1 MNRLI
6 FFLCLIWGSNWAV
19 MKAAGDFFPPMMF
32 SAIRFLLGTIVLFIV
47 IYMKR
52 IPLPKREDWKW
63 YTICGL
69 LQTTWIY
76 AVNQPA
82 LQYVNAGIVCILGFT
97 MPFWLSI
104 MAHFLIPGERLTWNK
119 GGGLV
124 LGISGLFLVM
134 NINPLQ
140 MEWGGTKLVI
150 ELLVISG
157 AVAWAVAN
165 LIIKVKLQSNDK
177 FQFTAYQ
184 MGIGAVALLAISLF
198 YEQGQSVI
206 WNWASFS
213 YVFFAGVIASALAY
227 VVWFHILSKVE
238 ASKAS
243 VTLLFIPVVGVL
255 SIWLFLGEPLEVK
268 TVFGMVMVVLGIA
281 LVNKK
286 TGVKVNTVSSSGHA
300 G

>member
-6 FFLCLIWGSNWAV
+6 FFLCLIWGFNWVV

-32 SAIRFLLGTIVLFIV
+32 SAVRFLLGTIVLFIV

-52 IPLPKREDWKW
+52 IPMPKREDWKW
-63 YTICGL
+63 YTVCGL

-104 MAHFLIPGERLTWNK
+104 MAHFIIPGERLTWNK

-124 LGISGLFLVM
+124 LGIGGLFLVM

-140 MEWGGTKLVI
+140 MEWSGTKLVI

-165 LIIKVKLQSNDK
+165 LIIKVKLQNNDK

-206 WNWASFS
+206 WNWKSLS
-213 YVFFAGVIASALAY
+213 YVIFAGVIASALAY

-243 VTLLFIPVVGVL
+243 VTLLFIPVIGVL
-255 SIWLFLGEPLEVK
+255 SIWLFLGEPLDVK

-286 TGVKVNTVSSSGHA
+286 TSTKVNIVSSSGHA